1 MKSTI
6 FFALF
11 LFCAFT
17 TSYLP
22 SAIPDFVLKVCV
34 LVLFLVG
41 VTTAAM
47 DLNHLGSNHH
57 DDSSDEPSESS
68 EPCCDSCICTKSIPP
83 QCHCTDIRL
92 NSCHSACKSCMC
104 TRSMPGKCRCLD
116 VADFCYK
123 PCKSRD
129 EDDEKD
135 EL

>member
-1 MKSTI
+1 MM
-6 FFALF
+6 
-11 LFCAFT
+11 
-17 TSYLP
+17 
-22 SAIPDFVLKVCV
+22 VLKVCV

-47 DLNHLGSNHH
+47 DLNHLRSNHH

-68 EPCCDSCICTKSIPP
+68 EPCCDSCICSKSIPP

-116 VADFCYK
+116 IADFCYK

-129 EDDEKD
+129 EDDE
-135 EL
+135 